1 MAWLRVGDN
10 INTHPLMSRLVEACE
25 YDHALK
31 NEALGLFIA
40 MATSSAA
47 HLTDYVVEPGLVGVL
62 APGRE
67 KLLLD
72 LLRGATLVE
81 SFKDEEE
88 GRWLYRLTN
97 DSEFVHMRS
106 RAEVEIDRDR
116 SRDRRNPELTIPVR
130 VRDGDQCRWCG
141 RSVKFA
147 DHKSRRG
154 GTIDSLNAH
163 KESTVETL
171 VVACRGCNSDR
182 KDGKPGFNLR
192 PAPYTPH
199 YEDSTIEFINGHAW
213 SKANGVHIEKAQ
225 TELELKP
232 AAARVDGAPG
242 DSGAARETAA
252 APSTEAAHSTTAA
265 AREAAAPESSTPQ
278 PVGPRPAAAPTSS
291 APQPADPRDDD
302 DEPEWMTK
310 PVAKVVYQRPAAARV
325 DGAPGDSGAARE
337 TAAAPSTEAAHSTT
351 AAARGKDNETVKP
364 DPDQNGYPVDFTGSQ
379 GDDPGLS
386 GSGRDG
392 SGRDGQGLLGQARKR
407 RRRGKRGGRRK

>member
-72 LLRGATLVE
+72 VLRGAALVE

-130 VRDGDQCRWCG
+130 VRDGDECRWCG
-141 RSVKFA
+141 RTVKFA

-154 GTIDSLNAH
+154 GTIDSLNSH
-163 KESTVETL
+163 KESTIETL

-182 KDGKPGFNLR
+182 KDGKPGFKLLAE
-192 PAPYTPH
+192 PVVPH
-199 YEDSTIEFINGHAW
+199 YEPSTIDFINNHEW
-213 SKANGVHIEKAQ
+213 SIANGIHIEKAQ
-225 TELELKP
+225 SELDLKP
-232 AAARVDGAPG
+232 AAARVEGAPQG
-242 DSGAARETAA
+242 AAAARETAA
-252 APSTEAAHSTTAA
+252 ASHPSAAHSTTAAARVATASDEPPVTQNSTQPPAGPRDPVDEPEWMTAPIETFRQQPAAARVEGAPQGAAAARETAAASHPSAAHSTTAA
-265 AREAAAPESSTPQ
+265 ARETPTADESN
-278 PVGPRPAAAPTSS
+278 
-291 APQPADPRDDD
+291 ADP
-302 DEPEWMTK
+302 T
-310 PVAKVVYQRPAAARV
+310 
-325 DGAPGDSGAARE
+325 
-337 TAAAPSTEAAHSTT
+337 
-351 AAARGKDNETVKP
+351 
-364 DPDQNGYPVDFTGSQ
+364 GYPLDIPGGQ

-386 GSGRDG
+386 GSGRVG
-392 SGRDGQGLLGQARKR
+392 SGRAGLARKR
-407 RRRGKRGGRRK
+407 RRRGRRGGKDK

>member
-72 LLRGATLVE
+72 LLRAATLVE

-97 DSEFVHMRS
+97 DPEFVHMRS

-130 VRDGDQCRWCG
+130 VRDGDECRWCG
-141 RSVKFA
+141 RTVKFA

-154 GTIDSLNAH
+154 GTIDSLNSH
-163 KESTVETL
+163 KESTIETL

-182 KDGKPGFNLR
+182 KDGKPGFKLR
-192 PAPYTPH
+192 AEPVVPY
-199 YEDSTIEFINGHAW
+199 YEPSTIEYINNHEW
-213 SKANGVHIEKAQ
+213 SIANGIHIKKAQ
-225 TELELKP
+225 SELDLKP
-232 AAARVDGAPG
+232 AAARVEGAPQG
-242 DSGAARETAA
+242 AGAARETAA
-252 APSTEAAHSTTAA
+252 APQPSAAHSTAAA
-265 AREAAAPESSTPQ
+265 ARVATTSDEASAAQNSTQ
-278 PVGPRPAAAPTSS
+278 PPAGPR
-291 APQPADPRDDD
+291 DLDG
-302 DEPEWMTK
+302 EPEWMTAPIEQFRK
-310 PVAKVVYQRPAAARV
+310 KPAAARV
-325 DGAPGDSGAARE
+325 EGAPQGAGAARE
-337 TAAAPSTEAAHSTT
+337 TAAAPQPPAAHSTA
-351 AAARGKDNETVKP
+351 AAAREDDTEAKSNA
-364 DPDQNGYPVDFTGSQ
+364 DPNGYQSDITGSQ

-386 GSGRDG
+386 GSGRAG
-392 SGRDGQGLLGQARKR
+392 SGRAGLARKR
-407 RRRGKRGGRRK
+407 RRRGRRGGKNK